1 MEVKN
6 VPVPVNKLFD
16 MGDPLARERANAL
29 IALQAGEID
38 YYEYS
43 KKLEKIQRKQ
53 LLPVLEKAKIA
64 GDWEG
69 FINMALSIPEL
80 LKDAFKDFDKIPNQ
94 LKYDFA
100 ISAYTHHGDSIPA
113 VRKAVR
119 NALKYGRPTL
129 PEYIRDKDIVTVYR
143 AGEEDI
149 QKAKYRISW
158 TTNKEVAEFFLK
170 EYKNRHANNL
180 YEGKIR
186 TKDII
191 AFTNSKNEFEVMQ
204 YGSVYDISLLNPAG
218 GPGL

>member
-1 MEVKN
+1 MAAAGKPQEAEARPDPRQRLQRGPKKECRMEVKN

-53 LLPVLEKAKIA
+53 LLPGLEKAKIA

-129 PEYIRDKDIVTVYR
+129 PEYIRDKDIVTVYSI
-143 AGEEDI
+143 GDV
-149 QKAKYRISW
+149 S
-158 TTNKEVAEFFLK
+158 KELC
-170 EYKNRHANNL
+170 
-180 YEGKIR
+180 
-186 TKDII
+186 
-191 AFTNSKNEFEVMQ
+191 
-204 YGSVYDISLLNPAG
+204 G
-218 GPGL
+218 GPHVKNTREIGKFKIIKEEASSVGVRRIKAIIE